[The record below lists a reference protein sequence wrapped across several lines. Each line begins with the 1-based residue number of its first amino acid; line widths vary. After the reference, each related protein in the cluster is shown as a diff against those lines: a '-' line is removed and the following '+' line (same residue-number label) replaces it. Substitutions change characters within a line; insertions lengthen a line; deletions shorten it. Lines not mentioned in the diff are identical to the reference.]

1 MTNYELVEF
10 AKSKIGTSY
19 VYGMKG
25 AILTLEKYKEKVYQD
40 LELIDL
46 EEIKMRE

>member
-25 AILTLEKYKEKVYQD
+25 AILTLEKYKEAERIAEKYQLD
-40 LELIDL
+40 FA
-46 EEIKMRE
+46 